1 MFPIPLRPT
10 FRFPSTFSVARPTSR
25 STCAWQKRLVSD
37 QSEVERTEP
46 NLAVEVLA
54 AAVVVEAA
62 RAVVVVHSEEP
73 VVAAWAP
80 RATVA
85 TV

>member
-1 MFPIPLRPT
+1 L
-10 FRFPSTFSVARPTSR
+10 
-25 STCAWQKRLVSD
+25 D
-37 QSEVERTEP
+37 QSGVERTEP
-46 NLAVEVLA
+46 KLAVEVLT
-54 AAVVVEAA
+54 AVVVEAA

-73 VVAAWAP
+73 VVAAWVP

>member
-1 MFPIPLRPT
+1 
-10 FRFPSTFSVARPTSR
+10 
-25 STCAWQKRLVSD
+25 
-37 QSEVERTEP
+37 VERTEP
-46 NLAVEVLA
+46 NRAVGVLAA

-62 RAVVVVHSEEP
+62 RAVVVVHSEDP
-73 VVAAWAP
+73 LVAAWAP